1 MIVILNASLAV
12 SVGFLVNLFAVIP
25 ALADQATLS
34 FESVIVPDASVT
46 QCILDIK
53 RELSMVEADLIYSDS
68 TYRSK
73 DSIDKAIR
81 SCY

>member
-1 MIVILNASLAV
+1 LM
-12 SVGFLVNLFAVIP
+12 NLFAVIP
-25 ALADQATLS
+25 ALANQATLS

-46 QCILDIK
+46 QCILDFK
-53 RELSMVEADLIYSDS
+53 RESSMGEADSIYSDL

-73 DSIDKAIR
+73 DSLNKTIR